1 MDSTL
6 ARLTDWMPRQRWYAA
21 KGSIPRLRLIAAWDL
36 TDVPDTR
43 TQLLLVSD
51 EGGAVPVLY
60 QVPIVRRAAET
71 ARQASPAWIGQ
82 VGADDV
88 LDGATD
94 PAFQDVLFGWVTRGG
109 HVAGVDGP
117 LSAEPARAVPGAPG
131 AAPASVL
138 SGEQSN
144 TSIIF
149 RPANAAPVICKLFR
163 QVHAGLNP
171 DIELQAALADAGIRT
186 VPPMIG
192 TVSGVWRDPR
202 DEGHL
207 VAGSLAFAQE
217 FFPGVEDAWRV
228 ALRAA
233 AADADF
239 TAASAAL
246 GVAVA
251 ATHAALARLF
261 PTRETEAGDLE
272 RAVAGWTTRS
282 EMAIAAVPEL
292 ETAREGIAGVFARA
306 RSARWPRRQR
316 VHGDL
321 HLGQVLEVPGRGW
334 VLLDFEGEPLRPI
347 AERHEPDFAVRDV
360 AGMLRSFDYA
370 AASVPDADRTSW
382 AAAAREAFL
391 RGYAASATAVA
402 LDTELLAAFELD
414 KALYETVYEARN
426 RPEWVGIPLGAVRRM
441 TA

>member
-6 ARLTDWMPRQRWYAA
+6 RRLTEWMPRQRWYAA
-21 KGSIPRLRLIAAWDL
+21 KGSTPRLRLIAAWDVG
-36 TDVPDTR
+36 DSPDAR
-43 TQLLLVSD
+43 VQLLLVAD
-51 EGGAVPVLY
+51 EGGVAPVLY
-60 QVPIVRRAAET
+60 QVPIVRRRADET
-71 ARQASPAWIGQ
+71 RRQTAQWIGV
-82 VGADDV
+82 VGEDDV
-88 LDGATD
+88 LDGAND
-94 PAFQDVLFGWVTRGG
+94 PAFQDVLFSWVTRGAQ
-109 HVAGVDGP
+109 VEGVDGP
-117 LSAEPARAVPGAPG
+117 LSAEPAHAPRTSVGPVPAAV
-131 AAPASVL
+131 L
-138 SGEQSN
+138 RGEQSN

-149 RPANAAPVICKLFR
+149 RPPRSAPIICKLFR

-171 DIELQAALADAGIRT
+171 DIELQGALADAGIRT

-207 VAGSLAFAQE
+207 SAGSLAFAQE

-228 ALRAA
+228 ALQSA

-239 TAASAAL
+239 TGASAAL
-246 GVAVA
+246 GRAVA
-251 ATHAALARLF
+251 STHAALARLF
-261 PTRETEAGDLE
+261 PTRETDAADRD
-272 RAVAGWTTRS
+272 RAAAGWTARA

-292 ETAREGIAGVFARA
+292 TAAREGIERVFARGRQA
-306 RSARWPRRQR
+306 AWPRRQR

-321 HLGQVLEVPGRGW
+321 HLGQVLEVPERGW

-370 AASVPDADRTSW
+370 AASVPADRAAWATASRTAFLDGYTTST
-382 AAAAREAFL
+382 AAAALDADLL
-391 RGYAASATAVA
+391 R
-402 LDTELLAAFELD
+402 AFELD

-426 RPEWVGIPLGAVRRM
+426 RPDWVGIPLAAVRRM
-441 TA
+441 AG